1 MNHSQIVHSYLLE
14 FGGGAVA
21 LGLIAVAVFAA
32 IRWRADRPVRC
43 LTALLAL
50 VLSVPLVRVAGHNR
64 NELAR
69 ARAELCA
76 GSPPRFL
83 CGGGGGGGGGSD

>member
-14 FGGGAVA
+14 FGGGAA
-21 LGLIAVAVFAA
+21 AFGLIVVAVFAA
-32 IRWRADRPVRC
+32 VRWRTDRRVRC
-43 LTALLAL
+43 LAAVLAL
-50 VLSVPLVRVAGHNR
+50 VVCVPLVRVAGQNR

-69 ARAELCA
+69 ARVQLCA

-83 CGGGGGGGGGSD
+83 CGGGGGGSD